1 MTSLYKK
8 GDLNYNSFNNLIY
21 FLWFFLWG
29 LPKFFT
35 NEALINYGFNID
47 NTYKP
52 LMPIDRLK
60 PNETYVHFYTRS
72 FNIIKHLSNLHQMEG

>member
-1 MTSLYKK
+1 M
-8 GDLNYNSFNNLIY
+8 
-21 FLWFFLWG
+21 
-29 LPKFFT
+29 FFT